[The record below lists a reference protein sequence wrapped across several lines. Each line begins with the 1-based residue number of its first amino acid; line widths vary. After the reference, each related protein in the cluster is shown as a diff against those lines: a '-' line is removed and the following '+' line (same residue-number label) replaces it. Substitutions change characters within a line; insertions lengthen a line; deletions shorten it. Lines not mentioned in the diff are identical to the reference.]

1 LIVNDSE
8 SRMHRDQT
16 PPSLAEYGLLVV
28 RIGLTSFGG
37 GVSGWM
43 MRLVV
48 HERGWV
54 AEAEFLSGLALC
66 QVFPGINVL
75 NLAIWL
81 GYRLHG
87 GAGALVGA
95 LAMIVPPGLVL
106 LGIAAAFAG
115 LSDFSE
121 VRTALNGVAAAAVG
135 LTGAMGARAA
145 RRSATGVVPV
155 LVGVATFIAIGLLH
169 WPLVPVAAVLAVL
182 SIGLAMKGGAA
193 GDAR

>member
-1 LIVNDSE
+1 
-8 SRMHRDQT
+8 MHRDQT

-54 AEAEFLSGLALC
+54 GEAEFLSGLALC

-115 LSDFSE
+115 LSDFAE

-145 RRSATGVVPV
+145 RRSATGIVPV

-169 WPLVPVAAVLAVL
+169 WPLVPVAAVLAAL
-182 SIGLAMKGGAA
+182 SIGLAIKGGAA
-193 GDAR
+193 GNAR